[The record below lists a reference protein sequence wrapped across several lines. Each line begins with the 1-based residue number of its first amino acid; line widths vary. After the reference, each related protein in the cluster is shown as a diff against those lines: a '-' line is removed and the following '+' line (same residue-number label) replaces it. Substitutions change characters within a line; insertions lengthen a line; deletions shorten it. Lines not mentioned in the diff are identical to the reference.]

1 MIPEDS
7 REGVPINFQDSADL
21 KDSLQLH
28 VFTKGIYVA
37 TIPIG
42 RIPDIGNTAT
52 EQAAPSRN
60 VFYLYRLPEDNCP
73 VNHFF
78 YCHLLKRK
86 WSVVRWW
93 NYRLNINIVKATWRV
108 ILSINS
114 RASDFPTLCDRET
127 V

>member
-52 EQAAPSRN
+52 EQAATSRN
-60 VFYLYRLPEDNCP
+60 VFYLYRLLRHDSSIYALFNA
-73 VNHFF
+73 
-78 YCHLLKRK
+78 HLL
-86 WSVVRWW
+86 
-93 NYRLNINIVKATWRV
+93 
-108 ILSINS
+108 
-114 RASDFPTLCDRET
+114 P
-127 V
+127 